1 MQDEDFDQCRSHK
14 GKSGSG
20 AFITNHSS
28 GKMGYAIAK
37 AAVEAGHEVILVSGP
52 VNLAPVEG
60 LKKFISITT
69 AAEMAE
75 AMKQEFPS
83 ADLAILSAAVAD
95 YRPKNISGSKIK
107 KQEGNFFLELE
118 RTEDIAKTLGERK
131 APFQKL
137 IGFAAETDDLEENAL
152 AKLEKKNF
160 DGIAA
165 NKVGIE
171 GQGFGSENNAITF
184 YSRKGTK
191 KSLPLQSKELLAKE
205 LLKTILED

>member
-1 MQDEDFDQCRSHK
+1 MKILINAGPTRESLDPVR
-14 GKSGSG
+14 
-20 AFITNHSS
+20 FITNHSS

>member
-1 MQDEDFDQCRSHK
+1 MKILINAGPTRESLDPVR
-14 GKSGSG
+14 
-20 AFITNHSS
+20 FITNHSS

-37 AAVEAGHEVILVSGP
+37 AAVEAGHEVTLVSGP
-52 VNLAPVEG
+52 VNIQPPEG
-60 LKKFISITT
+60 LSQFISITT

-75 AMKQEFPS
+75 EMKKAFPH
-83 ADLAILSAAVAD
+83 AQLTILSAAVAD
-95 YRPKNISGSKIK
+95 YRPKTISGSKIK
-107 KQEGNFFLELE
+107 KQEGSFFLELE

-131 APFQKL
+131 SPSQKL
-137 IGFAAETDDLEENAL
+137 IGFAAETDDLEANAL

-191 KSLPLQSKELLAKE
+191 KVLSLKSKELLAKE
-205 LLKTILED
+205 LLETILEN

>member
-1 MQDEDFDQCRSHK
+1 
-14 GKSGSG
+14 
-20 AFITNHSS
+20 
-28 GKMGYAIAK
+28 MGYAIAK